1 VLRGL
6 RRIGR
11 GLAAALPAR
20 FGEELIRVSAEFG
33 EGLKAV
39 TAAIELPRTEPARFR
54 AGCRCGEAL
63 RSARLRTRRS
73 GPGTKARQQQDHH
86 SQPEGHSEQELHG
99 PRRSLATSSARKTRK
114 AFLPETVSRS
124 AQPPDALLLQMMQRP
139 GTWAS
144 GGAASLPNADSQPN
158 GSTRLPGGWSC
169 AGASVFSTAVTLFV
183 ADRGLG
189 TERCPPVLPVG
200 KSTTSSGALV
210 GLESRCMRAGTRLSS
225 LRERFTLIAGSAS
238 SLGDVDSSKSGRRL
252 ATVGA

>member
-1 VLRGL
+1 MLRGL

-33 EGLKAV
+33 ECLKAV
-39 TAAIELPRTEPARFR
+39 TAAIELPRTELAGIR
-54 AGCRCGEAL
+54 AGCRGREAL
-63 RSARLRTRRS
+63 RSAGLRTRRS
-73 GPGTKARQQQDHH
+73 GPGTKAWQQQDHH

-99 PRRSLATSSARKTRK
+99 PCRSLATSNAQDKEG
-114 AFLPETVSRS
+114 FLPETVSRS

-183 ADRGLG
+183 ADRGLR

-200 KSTTSSGALV
+200 NSTTSSGALA
-210 GLESRCMRAGTRLSS
+210 GRESRCMRAGTRLSC
-225 LRERFTLIAGSAS
+225 LRERFTVIAGSAS
-238 SLGDVDSSKSGRRL
+238 SFGDVDSSKGGRRL